1 MLQNFSLISKIFVL
15 ITIYVVVVVLAFLF
29 CKILFSSENIFTT
42 LVVNFLLC
50 WDLMLVGFFFFQAF
64 KYIRFPSS
72 FYQKRRIETDLWFN
86 LLGVQIF
93 RLVLINSFFKRL
105 NTRVYLKERGR
116 AYHKVFIEETKQ
128 SETSHMLSFFA
139 TFIAQLIFLYH
150 ECFDDFIVLT
160 IFSIVFN
167 IYPMLLQ
174 RKNRFYMLK
183 KHKYLN

>member
-15 ITIYVVVVVLAFLF
+15 IAIYIVVGVIAFLL
-29 CKILFSSENIFTT
+29 CNVLFSSDNIWTT
-42 LVVNFLLC
+42 LALNFLLC

-64 KYIRFPSS
+64 KYIRFPYS
-72 FYQKRRIETDLWFN
+72 FYEKRRIETDLWFN

-105 NTRVYLKERGR
+105 NTRVYLKGRGK
-116 AYHKVFIEETKQ
+116 AYHKVFIEETKR
-128 SETSHMLSFFA
+128 SETSHMVSFFT
-139 TFIAQLIFLYH
+139 TFIAQLIFLYL

-160 IFSIVFN
+160 IFSVVFN

-174 RKNRFYMLK
+174 RKNRFSMLK
-183 KHKYLN
+183 KNKYLN